1 MSKMKFKKIIE
12 EKIEK
17 DGKVKLKVQKDGFH
31 SVLVR
36 LNPNE
41 KLSNIR
47 QELEKNSVIS
57 MKDIHLFAA
66 KSNVIAR
73 EQEKDWKLDDII
85 ETSGNDKILCLV
97 KNSTPNVRFL
107 IDHCKLEY
115 GRTITPSGIEVASEK
130 SFDIEGGY
138 KLEEFGAEGCGK
150 GKYEYNSN
158 ESEMIKTLL
167 SLSSDIDVQNF
178 ANFGLSFGKTKSTNS
193 KSEISSTC
201 NFTFYN
207 KVSLKLFEEDLEK
220 INYHHLKP
228 TEKFRNKIEMAIKS
242 ANPRK
247 EFKEITKEFGRFI
260 SNEVLLGGKIYFEGE
275 ESLQETL
282 KENEKEFGMNLSSPA
297 SKTEAKKNAVNSIG
311 KFKRSKNELFKL
323 IGSKQPNSLE
333 EFDEKTWIESLND
346 FESWGCTEYKKPV
359 SIFRPLPYDL
369 RKRIFK
375 SIGKRILYNDPGED
389 YIYLPE
395 KKSFELKN
403 VPPHIADIIQKED
416 AECNIFATVIDTD
429 DSKNDFFNCQILW
442 IPNKKPRLIIH
453 CIQNSNF
460 KKPKYNLKIGLMV
473 VGYDINFDFVNSDS
487 NIHFEV
493 IENKIEASKSMYCK
507 KIFKDSFTKEYKEYE
522 EHICIGIPVLR
533 ELKPSLDSLVIGHH
547 FFNYQESN
555 SFGTY
560 TFSYCLKKNHY
571 VELPGF
577 TFHTLIIS
585 NYPDCNEYKII
596 PFNCR
601 NSIIDK
607 ILSFNFRNSVPLPND
622 DDTHS
627 SQPVIPKYISLHSS
641 EDNCAPIFLKQK
653 QNEIKI
659 KYMKGKENCKDNC
672 ICKKTL
678 KEDDLKLHSLITPKA
693 LHEST

>member
-17 DGKVKLKVQKDGFH
+17 DGKVILKVQKDGFH
-31 SVLVR
+31 SGLVR

-73 EQEKDWKLDDII
+73 EEEKDWKLDDIM
-85 ETSGNDKILCLV
+85 ETSDNDKILSLV

-130 SFDIEGGY
+130 SFNMKEEGC

-220 INYHHLKP
+220 INYQHLKP

-275 ESLQETL
+275 ESLQETS
-282 KENEKEFGMNLSSPA
+282 KENDKEYGMNLSSPA
-297 SKTEAKKNAVNSIG
+297 SKIEAKKNAVNLIG
-311 KFKRSKNELFKL
+311 KVKRSKNELFKL

-333 EFDEKTWIESLND
+333 EFDEKAWIESLND
-346 FESWGCTEYKKPV
+346 FVNWGCTEYKKPV

-369 RKRIFK
+369 RKRIFE

-389 YIYLPE
+389 YIYMPNE

-403 VPPHIADIIQKED
+403 IPPNIADIIQKKD

-429 DSKNDFFNCQILW
+429 ESKNDFFNCQILW

-453 CIQNSNF
+453 CIQNSKDSFF

-473 VGYDINFDFVNSDS
+473 VGYDINFDFINSADS
-487 NIHFEV
+487 DIHFKV
-493 IENKIEASKSMYCK
+493 IENKIKATKSMYCK
-507 KIFKDSFTKEYKEYE
+507 ELFDDSFTE
-522 EHICIGIPVLR
+522 EHICLGIPVLR
-533 ELKPSLDSLVIGHH
+533 ELKPSFDSLVIGHH

-555 SFGTY
+555 RIGTY

-571 VELPGF
+571 VELPEF

-596 PFNCR
+596 PFNCK
-601 NSIIDK
+601 NSILDK
-607 ILSFNFRNSVPLPND
+607 LLPFNFKN
-622 DDTHS
+622 S

-653 QNEIKI
+653 QNAIKI
-659 KYMKGKENCKDNC
+659 KYMKREVCENTTC

-678 KEDDLKLHSLITPKA
+678 KDDDLKLHSLITPKA
-693 LHEST
+693 LHETD